1 MALYLRKIIQQHKL
15 SSNKQLRFLQ
25 ILSRMLSKG
34 LTISESLDTLTFYD
48 EYKHIAQLIKQDLKN
63 GLHLDE
69 ALENVHFHHSIVT
82 HLYVVRDNGNLENR
96 IKQSV
101 HLFQNRTN
109 YQKRFQQ
116 VVRYPL
122 ILIITFSIILFFVY
136 NQVLPSFQYLFVSNL
151 SLPIQLI
158 FFMLQ
163 WVGYFI
169 LIVLFFF
176 LIAFLF
182 WTVYKK
188 RISTDLKIKIFSKI
202 PLLAS
207 YYRKQTSF
215 HFATQL
221 SSLLQAG
228 MSFHK
233 LLSYMANQ
241 DKLPIIT
248 YYSKQ
253 MHLQLARGKSLE
265 SLLTSF
271 FFIEKQLK
279 AIMSTRVDAQTLAK
293 DLHVYAELSMEEMY
307 YQLNKIIT
315 YVQPVFF
322 IIIGAFIIFIY
333 ISILSPMFDIM
344 NTI

>member
-1 MALYLRKIIQQHKL
+1 MALYLRKIIQSHKL
-15 SSNKQLRFLQ
+15 SSSKQLRFLQ

-34 LTISESLDTLTFYD
+34 LTISESLETLSFYD
-48 EYKHIAQLIKQDLKN
+48 EYKHVTDMIKNDLKN

-82 HLYVVRDNGNLENR
+82 HLYVVRDNGNLESR
-96 IKQSV
+96 IKQSI
-101 HLFQNRTN
+101 HLYQNRIN

-122 ILIITFSIILFFVY
+122 ILIITFSIILYFVY
-136 NQVLPSFQYLFVSNL
+136 NQVLSSFQFLFVSNL
-151 SLPIQLI
+151 SPPLQLI
-158 FFMLQ
+158 FFTLQ
-163 WVGYFI
+163 WAGYFI
-169 LIVLFFF
+169 LIVLFLI
-176 LIAFLF
+176 LIAFVF
-182 WTVYKK
+182 WSVFKK
-188 RISTDLKIKIFSKI
+188 KISTDLKIKIISKI

-228 MSFHK
+228 MSFHT
-233 LLSYMANQ
+233 LLSYMAYQ

-271 FFIEKQLK
+271 YFIEKQLR
-279 AIMSTRVDAQTLAK
+279 AIMSTRVDAKTLAK

-315 YVQPVFF
+315 YIQPIFF
-322 IIIGAFIIFIY
+322 IIVGAFIIFIY
-333 ISILSPMFDIM
+333 ISVLSPMFEIM
-344 NTI
+344 NSI